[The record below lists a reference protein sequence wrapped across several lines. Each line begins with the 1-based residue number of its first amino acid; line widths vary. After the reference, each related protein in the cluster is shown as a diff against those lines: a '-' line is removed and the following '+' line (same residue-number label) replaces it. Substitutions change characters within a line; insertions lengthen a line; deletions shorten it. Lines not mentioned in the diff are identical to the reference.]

1 MVTPYSKHNHHA
13 MVMSGVETASEEAIP
28 QSMFCI
34 PNDRSGCA
42 PWKGG
47 AFQWV

>member
-1 MVTPYSKHNHHA
+1 MVRQEPAALQDFDPAN
-13 MVMSGVETASEEAIP
+13 VG
-28 QSMFCI
+28 
-34 PNDRSGCA
+34 SGCA